1 MSETVTV
8 TLSAIYDLST
18 GRRISERVGKTD
30 KEALTGL
37 MAREYLKFR
46 EMTEA
51 KKDEKSKS

>member
-8 TLSAIYDLST
+8 TLSAVYDLST